1 MRHECGGI
9 QLPRTKPAPDTTDA
23 SIDWQL
29 DKCNMMPLGTPVLV
43 KQQRGHAT
51 THVSKPSQHMP
62 AAAPQVS
69 GPVAIV
75 AAGSDLA
82 RTDEAG
88 LFQFA
93 AIVNFNLAVVNI
105 LPVPGLDGGFLAFI
119 LLEAVR
125 GGKKV
130 DANVEK
136 SVMASGILLLFVLGI
151 GLVIRDTLNLF

>member
-1 MRHECGGI
+1 M
-9 QLPRTKPAPDTTDA
+9 
-23 SIDWQL
+23 
-29 DKCNMMPLGTPVLV
+29 
-43 KQQRGHAT
+43 
-51 THVSKPSQHMP
+51 
-62 AAAPQVS
+62 
-69 GPVAIV
+69 AIV

-119 LLEAVR
+119 VLEAVR

-130 DANVEK
+130 DANIEK

-151 GLVIRDTLNLF
+151 GLVVRDTLNLF